1 MNKEKVFGAVMEL
14 IADGGWND
22 LTFSEL
28 AGSQKI
34 QEAELE
40 SQFKDKTGSL
50 PAFSEFIDELTLEG
64 LDSDVFDPEI
74 PVRERL
80 LEILLVRFDV
90 LAPYK
95 NGVREL
101 LRVTAQD
108 PKMFVIAAKA
118 IRISMRSS
126 LETVGNSTQ
135 GIKGIIKIKG
145 LTAVFLLGM
154 RAWCTEGNRDT
165 TVTTRSLDDRLKW
178 AESLALSI
186 GLADEKMNKMNS
198 ATERQ

>member
-1 MNKEKVFGAVMEL
+1 MNKEKVFGALMEL

-34 QEAELE
+34 QEAELDN
-40 SQFKDKTGSL
+40 QFKDKTGIL
-50 PAFSEFIDELTLEG
+50 IAFAEFIDELTLEG
-64 LDSDVFDPEI
+64 LDSDIFDPEI
-74 PVRERL
+74 PIRERL

-118 IRISMRSS
+118 IKISMRSS
-126 LETVGNSTQ
+126 LETVGISTQ

-165 TVTTRSLDDRLKW
+165 TAVSYTHLTLPTIL
-178 AESLALSI
+178 LV
-186 GLADEKMNKMNS
+186 
-198 ATERQ
+198 

>member
-1 MNKEKVFGAVMEL
+1 MNKEKVFGAVMEV

-22 LTFSEL
+22 LTFSKL

-34 QEAELE
+34 KEAELE
-40 SQFKDKTGSL
+40 NQFKDKTGIL
-50 PAFSEFIDELTLEG
+50 LAFAEFIDELTLKG
-64 LDSDVFDPEI
+64 LDSDIFDPEI
-74 PVRERL
+74 PIRERL

-126 LETVGNSTQ
+126 LETVGISTQ
-135 GIKGIIKIKG
+135 GIKGTIKIKG
-145 LTAVFLLGM
+145 LTAVFLFGM
-154 RAWCTEGNRDT
+154 RAGCNEENRDT
-165 TVTTRSLDDRLKW
+165 TVTTRILDDRLKW

-186 GLADEKMNKMNS
+186 GLVDEKMNKMNS
-198 ATERQ
+198 AAER

>member
-1 MNKEKVFGAVMEL
+1 MNKDKIFGAVMEL

-40 SQFKDKTGSL
+40 NQFKDKTGIL
-50 PAFSEFIDELTLEG
+50 IAFAEFIDELTLEG
-64 LDSDVFDPEI
+64 LDSDIFDPEI
-74 PVRERL
+74 PIRERL

-101 LRVTAQD
+101 LGVTAQD
-108 PKMFVIAAKA
+108 PKMFLIAAKA
-118 IRISMRSS
+118 IGRSMRSS
-126 LETVGNSTQ
+126 LETVGISTK
-135 GIKGIIKIKG
+135 GIKGSIKIKG
-145 LTAVFLLGM
+145 LATVFLFGM
-154 RAWCTEGNRDT
+154 RAWCNEKNRDT
-165 TVTTRSLDDRLKW
+165 TVTTRILDDRLKW

-186 GLADEKMNKMNS
+186 GLVDEKLNKMNS
-198 ATERQ
+198 TAERQ